1 MTKKNIA
8 IYARVST
15 KEQTPA
21 AQLHELRRYA
31 EARGFEIFREYIDT
45 GSGSSYNRKALSQL
59 MDDAKKK
66 RFDLVIVFRFDR
78 FARSTRH
85 LLNSLEV
92 FKDLGIGFISYS
104 ENIDL
109 SSSLGTAMFTVIAAM
124 AQLERDII
132 VERVKSGI
140 AAAKARG
147 IQWGK
152 RPSIDKEKVM
162 ELRSKG
168 LSFRKIAQ
176 ALGISLGAAHLAV
189 ISSSKG

>member
-1 MTKKNIA
+1 MTKKKIA

-15 KEQTPA
+15 KEQTPQ
-21 AQLHELRRYA
+21 AQLHELRRYS
-31 EARGFEIFREYIDT
+31 EARGFEIFKEFVDVV
-45 GSGSSYNRKALSQL
+45 SGVSYNRKALTEL
-59 MDDAKKK
+59 MDDAQK
-66 RFDLVIVFRFDR
+66 RHFDIVLVYRFDR

-152 RPSIDKEKVM
+152 KPSIDKDKVR

-168 LSFRKIAQ
+168 LSFRKIAK
-176 ALGISLGAAHLAV
+176 LLNISLGSAYAAV
-189 ISSSKG
+189 SVSEG